1 MGMDVN
7 GREQTR
13 MKEVIEVQ
21 DTCVL
26 FLGKLMSSI
35 F

>member
-21 DTCVL
+21 DPPIIPQKVNV
-26 FLGKLMSSI
+26 
-35 F
+35 

>member
-13 MKEVIEVQ
+13 MKEVIEVR
-21 DTCVL
+21 DPPVL
-26 FLGKLMSSI
+26 FLRKLMSSV